1 MTIKA
6 RQFDYLMDTL
16 GFETRDSG
24 DLLAWFEYDGKKVL
38 WTKRSK
44 LKGDDL
50 PFQHQIRQQMK
61 LNEDQLREALRCRFS
76 RDDYVNLLHDR
87 GLL

>member
-1 MTIKA
+1 VTIKA
-6 RQFDYLMDTL
+6 REFDQLMDKL

-24 DLLAWFEYDGKKVL
+24 DLLAWFEHDGKKVL

-44 LKGDDL
+44 LRGDDL

-76 RDDYVNLLHDR
+76 RDDYVTLLQEK